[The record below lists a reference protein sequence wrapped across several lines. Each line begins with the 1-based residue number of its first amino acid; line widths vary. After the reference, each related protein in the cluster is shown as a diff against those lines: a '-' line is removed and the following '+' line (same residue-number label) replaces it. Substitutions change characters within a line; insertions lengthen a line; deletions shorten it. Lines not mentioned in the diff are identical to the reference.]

1 MNIVPPTFCCIG
13 QILKQHFY
21 LKCCQAPVVFIFRLK
36 EWTEAVKSDTALVS
50 YLLLLVHVVVGKCG
64 QS

>member
-21 LKCCQAPVVFIFRLK
+21 LKCCQAPVVFILRLK
-36 EWTEAVKSDTALVS
+36 EWTEAVESDTALVS
-50 YLLLLVHVVVGKCG
+50 DFLLLVHVVVGKCG